1 MKITAVE
8 SIQLAE
14 FPNTLVQ
21 EVVRAFY
28 HGWYGD
34 IVTQLP
40 SLKNGRISAPCW
52 PGLGTALRLEIKR
65 RNDATVRVS
74 RL

>member
-1 MKITAVE
+1 MNA
-8 SIQLAE
+8 
-14 FPNTLVQ
+14 PNTLVQ

-40 SLKNGRISAPCW
+40 RLANGHISAPAG
-52 PGLGTALRLEIKR
+52 PGLGTALRPDIKKR
-65 RNDATVRVS
+65 KDATVRVS
-74 RL
+74 KL